1 MATVPVE
8 YTTAIIPVEDSIA
21 VRTVF
26 IVWNS
31 TATVF
36 GENRIAAVRVENNTA
51 ITLWK
56 TSLAIA

>member
-1 MATVPVE
+1 MAIVTIE
-8 YTTAIIPVEDSIA
+8 YSTAIIPVEDSIA

-26 IVWNS
+26 LVWNS

-51 ITLWK
+51 ITL
-56 TSLAIA
+56 